1 MKKTHFIKN
10 LKQSGAK
17 KYCYIEEIEKKD
29 IDITANVLK
38 ENENGSVDALF
49 ITVAGVPKQGSHC
62 LHKIEDFKDNLI
74 FDAKVTNKN
83 MLFYVDEQEEREITD
98 YQGNTY
104 KVTDKSGCCL
114 VPCSYKLSKS
124 LEYSELISDNSSK
137 RAKYIE
143 NKEKRC

>member
-1 MKKTHFIKN
+1 
-10 LKQSGAK
+10 
-17 KYCYIEEIEKKD
+17 
-29 IDITANVLK
+29 
-38 ENENGSVDALF
+38 
-49 ITVAGVPKQGSHC
+49 
-62 LHKIEDFKDNLI
+62 
-74 FDAKVTNKN
+74 

-98 YQGNTY
+98 YQGNTC
-104 KVTDKSGCCL
+104 KVNDKSGCCL